1 MQMMLRRC
9 WILAWIGMALAV
21 PALAAEPVPAP
32 GKLRASTSVPEC
44 AAATPAMLTAAAC
57 EAAFQSGSQSLA
69 WEWAGGSGQVDG
81 FRLYRSQDGTTVRIA
96 DKANA
101 ALRMIMLEP
110 LRGRQAGAVCYS
122 VRAYKGLLESA
133 ASNEVCLTALPQAL
147 PPAPISLRLTN
158 SASEC
163 AAAAGSISPDA
174 ICNVVLRDHGQVL
187 VFNWAG
193 EADIDGFRLYDSVDG
208 KPVLHETKYDPDQR
222 VFLIPPASA
231 GKVSDYCFQVRAFS
245 GERESWP
252 TNTVCVAPPKALPA
266 PAPSGARLALVPTGG
281 TLLSA
286 VESSKNFNPGCPYP
300 PHTVKTRTKAA
311 FTDGVRASHGY
322 RDLNSVCGERILTWS
337 EGSAEFALSAVP
349 ARFIKATLKFVSEG
363 GAANAGCV
371 RELFAYNMAI
381 QDKSPGGAR
390 FEKLGDPLAWFTFH
404 KAASIANGA
413 NLAAQGANAFD
424 VTALLRQSIQR
435 NYKTQGF
442 NFAVNQDM
450 KGGNPCAASYK
461 AFVLEIES

>member
-1 MQMMLRRC
+1 MSVGRC
-9 WILAWIGMALAV
+9 WTLACIGVAWSTA
-21 PALAAEPVPAP
+21 ALAADPLPAP
-32 GKLRASTSVPEC
+32 GKLRASASVAEC
-44 AAATPAMLTAAAC
+44 AAAAPAATAC
-57 EAAFQSGSQSLA
+57 EDAFKSGGQSLA
-69 WEWAGGSGQVDG
+69 WEWAGASGQIDG
-81 FRLYRSQDGTTVRIA
+81 FRVYRNQDGSTIRIA
-96 DKANA
+96 DKVND
-101 ALRMIMLEP
+101 ALRMIMIEP
-110 LRGRQAGAVCYS
+110 LKGQQNGPSCYS
-122 VRAYKGLLESA
+122 VRAYKGLVESA
-133 ASNEVCLTALPQAL
+133 SSNEVCLAAPPRAL

-163 AAAAGSISPDA
+163 AAAAGSISPGA
-174 ICNVVLRDHGQVL
+174 ICEVVLKDHGQVL

-193 EADIDGFRLYDSVDG
+193 AADIDGFRLYDSVNG

-222 VFLIPPASA
+222 VFLIPPASV

-266 PAPSGARLALVPTGG
+266 PVSNGAVLALVPSGG
-281 TLLSA
+281 TLLTG
-286 VESSKNFNPGCPYP
+286 VETTKNFNPGCPYP
-300 PHTVKTRTKAA
+300 PRTVKTRTKVA
-311 FTDGVRASHGY
+311 FADGVRATNVY
-322 RDLNSVCGERILTWS
+322 RDLNSVCGERTLMWS
-337 EGSAEFALSAVP
+337 EGSAEFALSALP
-349 ARFIKATLKFVSEG
+349 ARFVKATLKFVSEG
-363 GAANAGCV
+363 GDASTGCV
-371 RELFAYNMAI
+371 RDLFAYNMAI
-381 QDKSPGGAR
+381 RDNSPGGAR

-413 NLAAQGANAFD
+413 SLAPQGGNAFD

-450 KGGNPCAASYK
+450 KGGNHACAAGYK